1 MAGRASISAK
11 CIVSSLVI
19 YAEITLVWTLHC
31 AVLLCNVEFR
41 WKITLLFVYMLNL
54 WLHMQ
59 TPHYRS
65 YRAGTRNMM
74 LTFDS
79 CPIYRALT
87 YIAVPFLGPQQPRYI
102 GLTLYSVEKYNMK
115 FHAAIYWQW
124 QKIGLGENYISETE
138 TISLWSNFWH
148 WLLWKLSFWQFL
160 LQWLMKVL
168 SQWHFLLTTSGKVID
183 EKNSIKMMIFPFLW
197 YVTLLSETW
206 DAFCVLEIYS

>member
-19 YAEITLVWTLHC
+19 YAEITLVWTLYC

-41 WKITLLFVYMLNL
+41 WKIILLFVYMLNL

-59 TPHYRS
+59 NPHYRS

-79 CPIYRALT
+79 RPIYRALT

-102 GLTLYSVEKYNMK
+102 GLTLYNRPCFSSLRWTVSTLV
-115 FHAAIYWQW
+115 
-124 QKIGLGENYISETE
+124 QKMAWRLEGA
-138 TISLWSNFWH
+138 
-148 WLLWKLSFWQFL
+148 K
-160 LQWLMKVL
+160 
-168 SQWHFLLTTSGKVID
+168 
-183 EKNSIKMMIFPFLW
+183 P
-197 YVTLLSETW
+197 LSEPMLAYYQLDPKDHICQW
-206 DAFCVLEIYS
+206 NFIWNSNIFIQGNAI